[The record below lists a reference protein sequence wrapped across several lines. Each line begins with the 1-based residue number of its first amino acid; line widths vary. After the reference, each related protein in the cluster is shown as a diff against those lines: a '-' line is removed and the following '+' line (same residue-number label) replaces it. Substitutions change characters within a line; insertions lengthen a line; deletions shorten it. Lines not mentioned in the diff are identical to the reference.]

1 MKRSDLEH
9 IIRASGDVL
18 HENQVII
25 VGSQSI
31 LASFPEKMLPIE
43 AARSLEVDVLPLN
56 DPAGTK
62 ADLIEGA
69 LGEFSS
75 FDEKF
80 GIHADGVS
88 DETSVLPEGW
98 RDRLIPY
105 LNRNTNGITG
115 LCLERHDLCVA
126 KLVANRDKD
135 REFVGA
141 LLRAGI
147 VEPAVILSRMVHS
160 RIVVDRQQEIVAFV
174 HASVAGSDQG

>member
-31 LASFPEKMLPIE
+31 LASFPEELLPTE
-43 AARSLEVDVLPLN
+43 AARSLEADVLPLN

-69 LGEFSS
+69 LGELSP
-75 FDEKF
+75 FDEEF

-98 RDRLIPY
+98 RNRLIPY
-105 LNRNTNGITG
+105 LNSNTNGITG

-126 KLVANRDKD
+126 KLAANRDKD

-147 VEPAVILSRMVHS
+147 VEPDVILSRMAQS
-160 RIVVDRQQEIVAFV
+160 RILVDRQREIVTFV
-174 HASVAGSDQG
+174 RASVAGSDQG

>member
-1 MKRSDLEH
+1 M
-9 IIRASGDVL
+9 I
-18 HENQVII
+18 
-25 VGSQSI
+25 
-31 LASFPEKMLPIE
+31 
-43 AARSLEVDVLPLN
+43 PL
-56 DPAGTK
+56 GTK

-75 FDEKF
+75 LDEKF
-80 GIHADGVS
+80 GIHADG
-88 DETSVLPEGW
+88 SVRRNIILPEDA
-98 RDRLIPY
+98 DRLIPY
-105 LNRNTNGITG
+105 LNSNTNGITG

-160 RIVVDRQQEIVAFV
+160 RIVVDHQQEIVAFV

>member
-1 MKRSDLEH
+1 M
-9 IIRASGDVL
+9 
-18 HENQVII
+18 
-25 VGSQSI
+25 
-31 LASFPEKMLPIE
+31 
-43 AARSLEVDVLPLN
+43 
-56 DPAGTK
+56 
-62 ADLIEGA
+62 
-69 LGEFSS
+69 GEFSS

-105 LNRNTNGITG
+105 LNSNTNGITG

>member
-1 MKRSDLEH
+1 VKRSDLEH
-9 IIRASGDVL
+9 IIRASGAVL

-31 LASFPEKMLPIE
+31 LASFPEEMLPTE
-43 AARSLEVDVLPLN
+43 AARSLEAVVLPLN
-56 DPAGTK
+56 DPEGKK

-69 LGEFSS
+69 LGEFSP
-75 FDEKF
+75 FDEEF

-98 RDRLIPY
+98 RNRLIPY
-105 LNRNTNGITG
+105 LNGITG

-126 KLVANRDKD
+126 KLAANRDKD

-147 VEPAVILSRMVHS
+147 VEPDVVLSRMAQS
-160 RIVVDRQQEIVAFV
+160 RILVDRQREIGTFV
-174 HASVAGSDQG
+174 RASVAGSDQG